1 MENSSKNLIPK
12 SKNSAFLNPTFS
24 FIVGKDLALLVN
36 CNHTILSHGS
46 YGHWA
51 AYLAGGE
58 LYTEY
63 GAIIP
68 DAMNNGDD

>member
-1 MENSSKNLIPK
+1 MDDPL
-12 SKNSAFLNPTFS
+12 FS
-24 FIVGKDLALLVN
+24 FILGKDLALLVN